1 MKKIVI
7 LVIMLSGFSLLSPQ
21 LLSQLSAQ
29 TKKVD
34 LDSLSCAIK
43 YRGIPERPLNP
54 IVANYFCLL
63 KCSSGMQNEIGTTR
77 IMDAMEIE
85 GLEKV
90 YNSADADIYY
100 QIDMS
105 DLHIVS
111 ERTLER
117 KSEHKDKDGN
127 VIVDYYY
134 WVEME
139 YTLGVVGSIIKPNDN
154 AVNGGDILFREN
166 LLGAAGNLDATENFG
181 TTENIE
187 IYRSNEFGNR
197 KDADNFWRRN
207 RGSVIHKIVVDHA
220 ALAIANA
227 NSRVSKKFGFPA
239 VKIDFNLIIT
249 NEDKHLE
256 NEDFRTATQTL
267 KATLEMMTFYQGL
280 RWEAVSREVE
290 YFISVVERYKEP
302 KRKADVCLRHAAL
315 HNLFAIYYFLDDVEN
330 AEKYARLLMENGYQ
344 TSKANADLQL
354 ITAMGNDF
362 RRTGITTRH
371 FLIYDFYTME
381 GHGNNSRYD
390 PRGTIGTYL
399 NNGYYDGYGQ
409 GRHDGYRIRYL
420 KNHGGYIPPDN
431 RYNRNHHFCDG
442 NCNHDHG
449 HSSVVHDEHGGHG
462 GHGIDANIDVKN
474 SDSTNKIQT
483 GNR

>member
-7 LVIMLSGFSLLSPQ
+7 LFILLSGFSL
-21 LLSQLSAQ
+21 LSAQ

-34 LDSLSCAIK
+34 LDSFSCTIK
-43 YRGIPERPLNP
+43 YRGLPERPLNP
-54 IVANYFCLL
+54 VVANYFCLF
-63 KCSSGMQNEIGTTR
+63 KCSDGIQNEIGTTR
-77 IMDAMEIE
+77 VMDAMEIE

-90 YNSADADIYY
+90 YNPADADIYY

-105 DLHIVS
+105 DLHIIS

-117 KSEHKDKDGN
+117 KSEHKDKDGS
-127 VIVDYYY
+127 VVVDYYY

-139 YTLGVVGSIIKPNDN
+139 YSLNAVGSIIKPNDN
-154 AVNGGDILFREN
+154 ATNGGDILFRED
-166 LLGAAGNLDATENFG
+166 LLGVEGNLG
-181 TTENIE
+181 TTENTKV
-187 IYRSNEFGNR
+187 YRSNEFRNS
-197 KDADNFWRRN
+197 KEADNFWRRN
-207 RGSVIHKIVVDHA
+207 KNITIHKIVVDYA
-220 ALAIANA
+220 ALAITNA
-227 NSRVSKKFGFPA
+227 NSRISKQFGFPA
-239 VKIDFNLIIT
+239 IKIDFNLIIT
-249 NEDKHLE
+249 NENKHLE

-267 KATLEMMTFYQGL
+267 KATLERMTLYQGL
-280 RWEAVSREVE
+280 RLEWVSREVE
-290 YFISVVERYKEP
+290 YFISVVDRYKEP
-302 KRKADVCLRHAAL
+302 KQKADIHLRHAAL

-330 AEKYARLLMENGYQ
+330 AAKYASLLMENGYQ

-354 ITAMGNDF
+354 ITAMDNDF
-362 RRTGITTRH
+362 RRTGIKTRH

-409 GRHDGYRIRYL
+409 GRHDGYRVRYL
-420 KNHGGYIPPDN
+420 KNHGGYIPSDN

-449 HSSVVHDEHGGHG
+449 YNGVYDEHGGHD
-462 GHGIDANIDVKN
+462 GHSIDIHGDVKH

-483 GNR
+483 GNK